1 MYVCVPSHT
10 NTHTHTHTGNSSC
23 GTLHNSICVINW
35 QLTEAAIKIS
45 GHKIQLWP
53 QQVHKQ
59 NTHAHTH
66 TKAHARTHKID
77 TYSTNTHIQPSLS
90 LLLTPCSIRNQC
102 NQLCMHPC
110 GRHAA
115 LRCTRSLPPLSY
127 SKHSPKW
134 LAGLPTHTHAHAHVL
149 LSHTHTLTAANGE
162 GLCKAT
168 VEFSNIFGYFLT
180 FLTSAQHLH
189 RRD

>member
-1 MYVCVPSHT
+1 MYVCESSHT
-10 NTHTHTHTGNSSC
+10 NTHTHTGNSSC

-77 TYSTNTHIQPSLS
+77 TYSTHKQLALS
-90 LLLTPCSIRNQC
+90 LALTPCSIRNQC

-115 LRCTRSLPPLSY
+115 LRCNHPLPPLPPCHTLSTA
-127 SKHSPKW
+127 PNGL
-134 LAGLPTHTHAHAHVL
+134 LACQHTHAHVL
-149 LSHTHTLTAANGE
+149 LSHTRTHTSANGE

-189 RRD
+189 KRD

>member
-1 MYVCVPSHT
+1 MATTSAQTKHPRTHPHNGT
-10 NTHTHTHTGNSSC
+10 RTHT
-23 GTLHNSICVINW
+23 
-35 QLTEAAIKIS
+35 
-45 GHKIQLWP
+45 
-53 QQVHKQ
+53 
-59 NTHAHTH
+59 
-66 TKAHARTHKID
+66 RTHKID
-77 TYSTNTHIQPSLS
+77 TYSTNTHTYGPLS
-90 LLLTPCSIRNQC
+90 LTPCSIRNQC

-115 LRCTRSLPPLSY
+115 LRCTHSPPLSY

-134 LAGLPTHTHAHAHVL
+134 LAGLPTHTHEHAHVL

-180 FLTSAQHLH
+180 FLTSAQHMH
-189 RRD
+189 RHD